1 MAPPWQTSALQKMA
15 ARLRRRGLNGAADR
29 LLELGNRLKES
40 REGASWLARNS
51 AKVRAVLSRHVENAG
66 TEWDETAHL
75 LRVARQLLVERK
87 AVVGAD
93 LELAR
98 TQFMDLLKTVP
109 ASAVFAGTFLIP
121 IPGAQPIL
129 APVLMERL
137 GLLPSAWAES
147 RIESELRD
155 LVGEARQ
162 SGLDDIADELEQM
175 LAGIRSHLSEVS
187 RLRAYV
193 QENPDWAIF
202 FDEDLDSNV
211 SDEELS
217 HLRQRVNRAAQQ
229 AIEDP
234 DAPNWTVYFRGDNHD
249 DKIRQNLSFTQVRT
263 GFPDGRNALIRRGD
277 SDWWVPLWAVMELL
291 G

>member
-1 MAPPWQTSALQKMA
+1 MTPRWHTPTLHKMA
-15 ARLRRRGLNGAADR
+15 GRLRRRGLPDAADR
-29 LLELGNRLKES
+29 LLELGARLTES
-40 REGASWLARNS
+40 REGASWLARN
-51 AKVRAVLSRHVENAG
+51 AARVRAVLARHAENVG
-66 TEWDETAHL
+66 TEWGETAHL

-87 AVVGAD
+87 AVVGED

-98 TQFMDLLKTVP
+98 SQLLDLLKTVP

-147 RIESELRD
+147 RIETELRN

-162 SGLDDIADELEQM
+162 SGLVDLAGELQEM
-175 LAGIRSHLSEVS
+175 LAGVRAHLNEVA
-187 RLRAYV
+187 RLRTYV

-202 FDEDLDSNV
+202 FDEDLDSHV
-211 SDEELS
+211 SDHELA
-217 HLRQRVNRAAQQ
+217 HLRQRVSAAARH
-229 AIEDP
+229 AISDP
-234 DAPNWTVYFRGDNHD
+234 DEFCWTVYFRGDAND
-249 DKIRQNLSFTQVRT
+249 DKVRRDLSFSQVRS

-277 SDWWVPLWAVMELL
+277 VDWWVPLWAVLELL